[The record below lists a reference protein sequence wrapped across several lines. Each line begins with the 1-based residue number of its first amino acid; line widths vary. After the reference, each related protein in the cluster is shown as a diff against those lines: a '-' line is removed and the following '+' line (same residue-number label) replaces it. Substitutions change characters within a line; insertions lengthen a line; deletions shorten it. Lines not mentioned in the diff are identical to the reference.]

1 MCWWF
6 KSTYL
11 TFYKIKMSYFQLFV
25 NFIIFLFA
33 VLGILLTRLNVLIL
47 LMCLELILLSANLNF
62 LILSFISEDVQ
73 GLLMSLF
80 ILTVAAAESAIGLA
94 LLILYYRLTNTI
106 FFNSKTILRN

>member
-1 MCWWF
+1 
-6 KSTYL
+6 
-11 TFYKIKMSYFQLFV
+11 MSYFQLFV